1 LELVDA
7 DGISKAMKLLRTGN
21 YDTYIGARH
30 MGTFERSGYAR
41 SGKVDWNRLEAFVRR
56 TDVFALLRTLAE
68 RYPI

>member
-1 LELVDA
+1 
-7 DGISKAMKLLRTGN
+7 
-21 YDTYIGARH
+21 